1 MIDVEKLVEASDSLD
16 VAESIG
22 LPIKR
27 AGKNIYC
34 ECPSHRKILGRED
47 SNISNCVLTPHG
59 YHCFAC
65 GASGNVIQM
74 VMDYC
79 NVTFPQALERVSKIT
94 GGNFY
99 VSKGVEDTVKKQPFS
114 AEDLEL
120 IGMTS
125 VANPEGDAGREILGV
140 SRFRPKSNV
149 FFRRGDEYVIYSS
162 VKRITLNQL
171 FAENKKLY
179 FELIEENAKIALDK
193 YKNLYNCFNNR
204 GSELFQSV
212 FEILSVE
219 GEMDGSL
226 VAEIKNA
233 FLLNIKRVEKILEMC
248 RKES

>member
-1 MIDVEKLVEASDSLD
+1 VGERQATLASS
-16 VAESIG
+16 S
-22 LPIKR
+22 
-27 AGKNIYC
+27 
-34 ECPSHRKILGRED
+34 
-47 SNISNCVLTPHG
+47 
-59 YHCFAC
+59 
-65 GASGNVIQM
+65 
-74 VMDYC
+74 
-79 NVTFPQALERVSKIT
+79 RVS
-94 GGNFY
+94 
-99 VSKGVEDTVKKQPFS
+99 
-114 AEDLEL
+114 L
-120 IGMTS
+120 
-125 VANPEGDAGREILGV
+125 R

-233 FLLNIKRVEKILEMC
+233 FLLNIKRVEKAIEILKSENVSKLEIAERC
-248 RKES
+248 GFVSSSNFYKTFFAITGKQPSSYVKRK